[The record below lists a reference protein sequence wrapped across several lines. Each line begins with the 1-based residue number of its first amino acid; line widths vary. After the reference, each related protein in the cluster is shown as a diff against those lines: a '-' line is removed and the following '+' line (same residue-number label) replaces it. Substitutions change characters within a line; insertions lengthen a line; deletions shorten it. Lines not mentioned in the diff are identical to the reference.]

1 MVALRGA
8 SLAAVALVLA
18 LPGAASAQNPSGCGP
33 AGVPGGEWRS
43 YGHDLSHTRHQERE
57 RVISP
62 GDVPLL
68 TPAWTFS
75 TVDAEGA
82 GDITGTP
89 VVADGCLYV
98 GTNRGWV
105 FALNADS
112 GELVWKA
119 QVPEGGG
126 INSSLGVEGGR
137 VYAAVSRTQRGS
149 GCPDPC
155 VGPYVVAFDQ
165 ATGALA
171 WSTPPIDTQRGA
183 DIYGSPVMLD
193 GVLLFGV
200 SGGSAELGDEA
211 DRFAFQGSMNF
222 IDAGTGQVLKK
233 TWTIHP
239 PDQPADDFAGAGIW
253 STPAIDPQAKV
264 AYAGTANPFKPQ
276 AEHEHANAVLKFDAD
291 RASPTFG
298 EILGSYKGTIDE
310 YIPAFSE
317 LPCYDFPGNNPPYY
331 PQGLG
336 SCGDIDLDFGASANL
351 FTDASGRKLVGVG
364 QKSGVYHVFDAETME
379 PVWTQVVGP
388 PTQFGGIVGSTAYAG
403 GSVFGPVTI
412 PGYVWSL
419 DAAAGSHRWVG
430 AIADGA
436 HWGEP
441 VAVANGVV
449 YTVDLAGFL
458 DAFDA
463 RSGVPLARRPLA
475 LGGTNSPLS
484 LSWGGVSVAR
494 NTVYAAV
501 GITGLEEGYVV
512 AYRPGS
518 PSDLPA
524 DAEETARGLLGGGG
538 DGGDLPAGATIVAG
552 PGAASSTYATP
563 VMVTQVGGPLSFT
576 NLDLPQHDVT
586 ADDLGTDGRPLF
598 GTPLIGIAQTVPVE
612 GLEQVQAGKT
622 YGFYCTLHPGM
633 RGSLIVR

>member
-1 MVALRGA
+1 MVAVRRA
-8 SLAAVALVLA
+8 ALAALAGFVLSA
-18 LPGAASAQNPSGCGP
+18 PGASAQNPPGCGP
-33 AGVPGGEWRS
+33 AGVPGGEWRT
-43 YGHDLSHTRHQERE
+43 YGHDLSQTRHQDRE
-57 RVISP
+57 RVIAP
-62 GDVPLL
+62 ADVPLL

-75 TVDAEGA
+75 TTDAEGA

-119 QVPEGGG
+119 EVPEGGG
-126 INSSLGVEGGR
+126 INSSVGVEHGR
-137 VYAAVSRTQRGS
+137 VYAAVSRTQRGE

-155 VGPYVVAFDQ
+155 VGPYAVAFDQ
-165 ATGALA
+165 ATGALV
-171 WSTPPIDTQRGA
+171 WSTPPIDTQRGS
-183 DIYGSPVMLD
+183 DVYGSPVFVD
-193 GVLLFGV
+193 GVMLLGV

-222 IDAGTGQVLKK
+222 IDAATGQVLKK
-233 TWTIHP
+233 TWTIHS
-239 PDQPADDFAGAGIW
+239 PDQPADDFAGGGIW
-253 STPAIDPQAKV
+253 STPAIDTDRKV

-276 AEHEHANAVLKFDAD
+276 AEHEHTNAVLKFDVD

-298 EILGSYKGTIDE
+298 EILDSYKGTIDE
-310 YIPAFSE
+310 YIPAFSD

-336 SCGDIDLDFGASANL
+336 SCGDIDLDFGASPNL
-351 FTDASGRKLVGVG
+351 FTDASGRKLVGAG

-388 PTQFGGIVGSTAYAG
+388 PTQVGGIVGSTAYDG
-403 GSVFGPVTI
+403 SSVFGPVTV

-419 DAAAGSHRWVG
+419 DAAAGTHRWAG
-430 AIADGA
+430 AIGDGA

-458 DAFDA
+458 DAFEA
-463 RSGVPLARRPLA
+463 RTGAPLARRPLA
-475 LGGTNSPLS
+475 LGGTHSPAS
-484 LSWGGVSVAR
+484 MSWGGVSIAR

-501 GITGLEEGYVV
+501 GITGLDEGYVV
-512 AYRPGS
+512 AFRRGTTT
-518 PSDLPA
+518 DLPA
-524 DAEETARGLLGGGG
+524 DAQETAGGLLGDGGG
-538 DGGDLPAGATIVAG
+538 GGELPAGATIVAG
-552 PGAASSTYATP
+552 PGAASTTYATP

-576 NLDLPQHDVT
+576 NLDLPQHDVVADRT
-586 ADDLGTDGRPLF
+586 APD
-598 GTPLIGIAQTVPVE
+598 GTPLFRTPLVGLGQTVPVE
-612 GLEQVQAGKT
+612 GLDRVQSGQT
-622 YGFYCTLHPGM
+622 YGFYCSIHPGM

>member
-1 MVALRGA
+1 
-8 SLAAVALVLA
+8 
-18 LPGAASAQNPSGCGP
+18 
-33 AGVPGGEWRS
+33 
-43 YGHDLSHTRHQERE
+43 
-57 RVISP
+57 
-62 GDVPLL
+62 
-68 TPAWTFS
+68 
-75 TVDAEGA
+75 
-82 GDITGTP
+82 
-89 VVADGCLYV
+89 
-98 GTNRGWV
+98 V

-137 VYAAVSRTQRGS
+137 MYAAVSRTQRGS

-183 DIYGSPVMLD
+183 DVYGSPVMLD

-222 IDAGTGQVLKK
+222 LDAATGQVLKK

-253 STPAIDPQAKV
+253 STPAIDPEAKV
-264 AYAGTANPFKPQ
+264 AYAGTANPFKPP

-298 EILGSYKGTIDE
+298 EIVGSYKGTIDE

-336 SCGDIDLDFGASANL
+336 SCGDIDLDFGASPNL
-351 FTDASGRKLVGVG
+351 FVGADGRKLVGAG
-364 QKSGVYHVFDAETME
+364 QKSGVYHVFDAETMA

-403 GSVFGPVTI
+403 GSVFGPVTV

-430 AIADGA
+430 TIADGA

-463 RSGVPLARRPLA
+463 RTGVPLVRRPLA

-501 GITGLEEGYVV
+501 GISGLEEGYVV

-563 VMVTQVGGPLSFT
+563 VMVIQVGGPLSFT

-586 ADDLGTDGRPLF
+586 ADELGADGRPLF
-598 GTPLIGIAQTVPVE
+598 RTPLIGIAQTVPVE
-612 GLEQVQAGKT
+612 GLDQVQAGQT